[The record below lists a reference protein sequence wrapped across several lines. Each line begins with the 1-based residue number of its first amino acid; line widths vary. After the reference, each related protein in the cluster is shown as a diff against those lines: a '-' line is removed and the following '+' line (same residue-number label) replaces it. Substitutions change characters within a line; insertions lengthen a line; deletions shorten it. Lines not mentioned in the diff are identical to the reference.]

1 MYTSFFGLREKPFD
15 LLPNPD
21 FLFPSRAHRRAL
33 TYLTHGIRERAG
45 FILLTGE
52 VGSGKT
58 TLIRNMIRSQLRDSV
73 LAKVFNTR
81 VDSLQLLMQI
91 NADFGLETEGKDK
104 ATLLKDLND
113 FLIEQYARRRQSVL
127 IIDEAQNL
135 SSEILE
141 EVRMLSNLETDRDKL
156 LQIILVGQPEL
167 RDILSA
173 PGLMQLRQ
181 RIQINCHLQP
191 LSTAEVR
198 EYIAFRLEK
207 AGNRDALD
215 FSDEAVE
222 AIAAYSRGIP
232 RLINILCDYIMIDA
246 YSAQMTAIDGRTVHE
261 LAADLSFESNYWD
274 GAAAKGGNGSA
285 ATAPKANGS
294 GGNGAAADG
303 PVSGGASSGEDVQSN
318 VEAVTKAV
326 SGQAKILSVIGSL
339 NKRLESLEYMPVWD
353 HAAVLDLRE
362 RMDKLEMQNEA
373 MVRELWVALRQ
384 LRSDIALR
392 DEPKPAETI
401 AAPKKGGLWKFLWG
415 E

>member
-21 FLFPSRAHRRAL
+21 FLYPSRAHKRAL

-58 TLIRNMIRSQLRDSV
+58 TLIRNMIRSQLKDSV

-104 ATLLKDLND
+104 ATLLKELND
-113 FLIEQYARRRQSVL
+113 FLIDQYALRRQSVL

-135 SSEILE
+135 PAELLE

-167 RDILSA
+167 RDLLSG

-191 LSTAEVR
+191 LNAAEVR
-198 EYIAFRLEK
+198 EYILFRLEK
-207 AGNRDALD
+207 AGNREALS
-215 FSDEAVE
+215 FSDDAVE
-222 AIAAYSRGIP
+222 AIATYSRGIP
-232 RLINILCDYIMIDA
+232 RLINILCDYVMIDA
-246 YSAQMTAIDGRTVHE
+246 FSSQTRAVEGTTVHE
-261 LAADLSFESNYWD
+261 LAADLSFEQQYWQAPPAKEA
-274 GAAAKGGNGSA
+274 GASPEGAPADRTAPAGGNGSA
-285 ATAPKANGS
+285 
-294 GGNGAAADG
+294 
-303 PVSGGASSGEDVQSN
+303 PVESN
-318 VEAVTKAV
+318 VDAALRAV

-353 HAAVLDLRE
+353 HAALLDLQE
-362 RMDKLEMQNEA
+362 RLEKMELQQEA
-373 MVRELWVALRQ
+373 MVRELWAALQQ
-384 LRSDIALR
+384 LRSDIALK
-392 DEPKPAETI
+392 DEPRVEAE
-401 AAPKKGGLWKFLWG
+401 PVKKKGGLWKFLWG

>member
-21 FLFPSRAHRRAL
+21 FLYPSRAHKRAL

-104 ATLLKDLND
+104 ATLLKELND
-113 FLIEQYARRRQSVL
+113 FLIEQYALRRQSVL

-135 SSEILE
+135 PAELLE

-167 RDILSA
+167 RDLLSG

-191 LSTAEVR
+191 LNAAEVR
-198 EYIAFRLEK
+198 EYILFRLEK
-207 AGNRDALD
+207 AGNREALS
-215 FSDEAVE
+215 FSDDAVE
-222 AIAAYSRGIP
+222 AIATYSRGIP
-232 RLINILCDYIMIDA
+232 RLINILCDYVMIDA
-246 YSAQMTAIDGRTVHE
+246 FSAQTRAVEGTTVHE
-261 LAADLSFESNYWD
+261 LAADLSFEQQYWQAPPAKAA
-274 GAAAKGGNGSA
+274 GASPECAPADNAAPAGGNGC
-285 ATAPKANGS
+285 AP
-294 GGNGAAADG
+294 
-303 PVSGGASSGEDVQSN
+303 VESN
-318 VEAVTKAV
+318 VDAALRAV

-353 HAAVLDLRE
+353 HAALLDLRE
-362 RMDKLEMQNEA
+362 RVEKMELQQEA
-373 MVRELWVALRQ
+373 MIRELWAALQQ
-384 LRSDIALR
+384 LRSDIALK
-392 DEPKPAETI
+392 DEPSVEGPA
-401 AAPKKGGLWKFLWG
+401 AAPTPKKKSSLWTFLWG

>member
-21 FLFPSRAHRRAL
+21 FLYPSRAHKRAL

-58 TLIRNMIRSQLRDSV
+58 TLIRNMIRSQLKDSV

-104 ATLLKDLND
+104 ATLLKELND
-113 FLIEQYARRRQSVL
+113 FLIDQYALRRQSVL

-135 SSEILE
+135 PAELLE

-167 RDILSA
+167 RDLLSG

-191 LSTAEVR
+191 LNAAEVR
-198 EYIAFRLEK
+198 EYILFRLEK
-207 AGNRDALD
+207 AGNREALS
-215 FSDEAVE
+215 FSDDAVE
-222 AIAAYSRGIP
+222 AIATYSRGIP
-232 RLINILCDYIMIDA
+232 RLINILCDYVMIDA
-246 YSAQMTAIDGRTVHE
+246 FSSQTRAVEGTTVHE
-261 LAADLSFESNYWD
+261 LAADLSFEQQYWQAPPAKEA
-274 GAAAKGGNGSA
+274 GASPEGAPTDRTSPAGGNGSA
-285 ATAPKANGS
+285 
-294 GGNGAAADG
+294 
-303 PVSGGASSGEDVQSN
+303 PVESN
-318 VEAVTKAV
+318 VDAALRAV

-353 HAAVLDLRE
+353 HAALLDLRE
-362 RMDKLEMQNEA
+362 RVEKMELQQEA
-373 MVRELWVALRQ
+373 MVRELWAALQQ
-384 LRSDIALR
+384 LRSDIALK
-392 DEPKPAETI
+392 DEPRVEAEPAK
-401 AAPKKGGLWKFLWG
+401 KKGGLWKFLWG

>member
-21 FLFPSRAHRRAL
+21 FLYPSRAHKRAL

-58 TLIRNMIRSQLRDSV
+58 TLIRNMIRSQLKDSV

-104 ATLLKDLND
+104 ATLLKELND
-113 FLIEQYARRRQSVL
+113 FLIEQYALRRQSVL

-135 SSEILE
+135 PAELLE

-167 RDILSA
+167 RDLLSG

-191 LSTAEVR
+191 LNAAEVR
-198 EYIAFRLEK
+198 EYILFRLEK
-207 AGNRDALD
+207 AGNREALS
-215 FSDEAVE
+215 FSDAAVE
-222 AIAAYSRGIP
+222 AIATYSRGIP
-232 RLINILCDYIMIDA
+232 RLINILCDYVMIDA
-246 YSAQMTAIDGRTVHE
+246 FSSQTRAVEGTTVHE
-261 LAADLSFESNYWD
+261 LAADLSFEQQYWQAPPAKEA
-274 GAAAKGGNGSA
+274 GASPEGAPADRTSPAGGNGSA
-285 ATAPKANGS
+285 
-294 GGNGAAADG
+294 
-303 PVSGGASSGEDVQSN
+303 PVESN
-318 VEAVTKAV
+318 VDAALRAV

-353 HAAVLDLRE
+353 HAALLDLRE
-362 RMDKLEMQNEA
+362 RVEKMELQQEA
-373 MVRELWVALRQ
+373 MVRELWAALQQ
-384 LRSDIALR
+384 LRSDIALK
-392 DEPKPAETI
+392 DEPSVEGPA
-401 AAPKKGGLWKFLWG
+401 AAPTPKKKSSLWTFLWG

>member
-21 FLFPSRAHRRAL
+21 FLYPSRAHQRAL

-91 NADFGLETEGKDK
+91 NSDFGLETDGRDK
-104 ATLLKDLND
+104 AALLRDLND
-113 FLIEQYARRRQSVL
+113 FLIEQYALRRQSVL

-135 SSEILE
+135 PAELLE

-167 RDILSA
+167 RNVLSG
-173 PGLMQLRQ
+173 PDLLQLRQ
-181 RIQINCHLQP
+181 RIQVNCHLQP
-191 LSTAEVR
+191 LSAGEVR
-198 EYIAFRLEK
+198 EYILFRLAK
-207 AGNRDALD
+207 AGNRDALQ

-222 AIAAYSRGIP
+222 AVATYTRGIP

-246 YSAQMTAIDGRTVHE
+246 FSAQTRTVEGRTVHE
-261 LAADLSFESNYWD
+261 LAADLSFEYQYWD
-274 GAAAKGGNGSA
+274 TGKAAAAQPAAGSNGTGHA
-285 ATAPKANGS
+285 APSANGDAPRL
-294 GGNGAAADG
+294 G
-303 PVSGGASSGEDVQSN
+303 N
-318 VEAVTKAV
+318 VEAAVKAV
-326 SGQAKILSVIGSL
+326 SGQAKILSVIGTL
-339 NKRLESLEYMPVWD
+339 NKRLEALEYMPVWD
-353 HAAVLDLRE
+353 HAALLDLRDRLE
-362 RMDKLEMQNEA
+362 KLEVQQETA
-373 MVRELWVALRQ
+373 IREIWAGLQQ
-384 LRSDIALR
+384 LRSEAVIR
-392 DEPKPAETI
+392 EEPKGEGGASSK
-401 AAPKKGGLWKFLWG
+401 KKGVWHFLWG

>member
-21 FLFPSRAHRRAL
+21 FLYPSRAHRRAL
-33 TYLTHGIRERAG
+33 TYLTHGIRERTG

-58 TLIRNMIRSQLRDSV
+58 TLIRNIIRSQLHDSV
-73 LAKVFNTR
+73 LSKVFNTR

-91 NADFGLETEGKDK
+91 NGDFGLETDGKDK
-104 ATLLKDLND
+104 STLLRELND
-113 FLIEQYARRRQSVL
+113 FLIEQYAHRRQAVL

-135 SSEILE
+135 SVEILE

-167 RDILSA
+167 RDILSG

-191 LSTAEVR
+191 LSSAEVR
-198 EYIAFRLEK
+198 EYITFRLEK
-207 AGNRDALD
+207 AGNRDALS
-215 FSDEAVE
+215 FSDDAIE
-222 AIAAYSRGIP
+222 AISTYSRGIP
-232 RLINILCDYIMIDA
+232 RLINILCDYVMIDA
-246 YSAQMTAIDGRTVHE
+246 YSAQIKSIDGKSVHE
-261 LAADLSFESNYWD
+261 LAADLSFESQYWD
-274 GAAAKGGNGSA
+274 GSPAKDVKGEDSNSSAPSVHVAGNAS
-285 ATAPKANGS
+285 N
-294 GGNGAAADG
+294 DG
-303 PVSGGASSGEDVQSN
+303 PSVGTVQSN
-318 VEAVTKAV
+318 VEAVTRAV
-326 SGQAKILSVIGSL
+326 SNQTKILSVIGSL

-353 HAAVLDLRE
+353 HGAILDLRE
-362 RMDKLEMQNEA
+362 RMDRLEVQNEA
-373 MVRELWVALRQ
+373 MVKELWIALRQ

-392 DEPKPAETI
+392 DASKPAETTSP
-401 AAPKKGGLWKFLWG
+401 AKKGGLWKFLWG

>member
-1 MYTSFFGLREKPFD
+1 VYTSFFGLREKPFD

-21 FLFPSRAHRRAL
+21 FLYPSRAHQRAL

-91 NADFGLETEGKDK
+91 NSDFGLETDGRDK
-104 ATLLKDLND
+104 AALLRDLND
-113 FLIEQYARRRQSVL
+113 FLIEQYALRRQSVL

-135 SSEILE
+135 PAELLE

-167 RDILSA
+167 RNVLSG
-173 PGLMQLRQ
+173 PDLLQLRQ
-181 RIQINCHLQP
+181 RIQVNCHLQP
-191 LSTAEVR
+191 LSAGEVR
-198 EYIAFRLEK
+198 EYILFRLAK
-207 AGNRDALD
+207 AGNRDALK

-222 AIAAYSRGIP
+222 AVATYTRGIP

-246 YSAQMTAIDGRTVHE
+246 FSAQTRAVEARTVHE
-261 LAADLSFESNYWD
+261 LAADLSFEDQYWD
-274 GAAAKGGNGSA
+274 TGKTAAAPQPASNGTAHAAPSGNGN
-285 ATAPKANGS
+285 APPQG
-294 GGNGAAADG
+294 
-303 PVSGGASSGEDVQSN
+303 N
-318 VEAVTKAV
+318 VESAVKAV
-326 SGQAKILSVIGSL
+326 SGQAKILSVIGTL
-339 NKRLESLEYMPVWD
+339 NKRLEALEYMPVWD
-353 HAAVLDLRE
+353 HAALLDLRE
-362 RMDKLEMQNEA
+362 RLEKLEVQQETA
-373 MVRELWVALRQ
+373 IREIWAGLQQ
-384 LRSDIALR
+384 LRSEAVIR
-392 DEPKPAETI
+392 EEPKGEGGASSK
-401 AAPKKGGLWKFLWG
+401 KKGVWHFLWG

>member
-21 FLFPSRAHRRAL
+21 FLYLSRAHKRAL

-91 NADFGLETEGKDK
+91 NGDFGLETDGKDK
-104 ATLLKDLND
+104 STLLRELND
-113 FLIEQYARRRQSVL
+113 FLIEQYAHRRQAVL

-135 SSEILE
+135 SAEILE

-167 RDILSA
+167 RDILSG

-191 LSTAEVR
+191 LSSAEVR
-198 EYIAFRLEK
+198 EYITFRLEK
-207 AGNRDALD
+207 AGNRDALN
-215 FSDEAVE
+215 FSDDAVE
-222 AIAAYSRGIP
+222 AIATYSRGIP
-232 RLINILCDYIMIDA
+232 RLINILCDYVMIDA
-246 YSAQMTAIDGRTVHE
+246 YSAQARAIDGKTVHE
-261 LAADLSFESNYWD
+261 LAADLSFESQYWEGGPAKAVK
-274 GAAAKGGNGSA
+274 GADAMGGSVNGSA
-285 ATAPKANGS
+285 VS
-294 GGNGAAADG
+294 G
-303 PVSGGASSGEDVQSN
+303 PVAGGASGDAVQSN
-318 VEAVTKAV
+318 VEAMTRAV
-326 SGQAKILSVIGSL
+326 SSQTKILSVIGSL

-353 HAAVLDLRE
+353 HAALLNMSE
-362 RMDKLEMQNEA
+362 RMDKLELQNEA
-373 MVRELWVALRQ
+373 RVKELWVALRQ
-384 LRSDIALR
+384 LRTDIVLK
-392 DEPKPAETI
+392 DEPKPEE
-401 AAPKKGGLWKFLWG
+401 PKPQKKTGGLWKFLWG